1 MTLSY
6 KRGLRMKN
14 RTEKVC
20 IRTTENI
27 SKLIDETLKRKE
39 YKFYTKS
46 DIINLVLEEQLPI
59 YAKEKSIYGKNK

>member
-1 MTLSY
+1 
-6 KRGLRMKN
+6 MKN
-14 RTEKVC
+14 RTEKVS
-20 IRTTENI
+20 IRTTESI

-59 YAKEKSIYGKNK
+59 YAKDKSTNDKNK